1 MTSLLFFAAIVCALE
16 LARRVPLIPA
26 FAAMSGCGNQALRLI
41 RRRGVSDFSKER
53 AMRILS
59 ARLFAKSARAGALL
73 LLVASPLL
81 LVLLV
86 AASDQARAIG
96 LESDWQAR
104 LWVVPMGLGYALL
117 RWQLGRRVQPG

>member
-1 MTSLLFFAAIVCALE
+1 MTSLLLFAAIVCVLE
-16 LARRVPLIPA
+16 LVRRLPLIPA
-26 FAAMSGCGNQALRLI
+26 FREMSACGNHALVLV

-59 ARLFAKSARAGALL
+59 ARLFVRSVRAGGLL
-73 LLVASPLL
+73 LAVASPLL

-86 AASDQARAIG
+86 AASPEARAVG
-96 LESDWQAR
+96 LAMDWQAR
-104 LWVVPMGLGYALL
+104 LWVVPLGLGYALL